1 MNEILLSE
9 RLPVLPLRG
18 MTVFPKMLIHFDVG
32 RDKSVEAVE
41 RAMNMNQQL
50 FLVTQRDILIDDP
63 GNVRDPLRRADHP
76 RGHDQGL
83 RGRDG
88 AADHHPR
95 RQAQEHGGCQR
106 ISA

>member
-41 RAMNMNQQL
+41 SAMNLNQQL

-63 GNVRDPLRRADHP
+63 GKDDLYEMGTIARVKQILKIPGDSMRVLVEGSSTTSSSP
-76 RGHDQGL
+76 
-83 RGRDG
+83 
-88 AADHHPR
+88 
-95 RQAQEHGGCQR
+95 
-106 ISA
+106 